1 VNVSGPDLLAEYRRA
16 KEEFPFIEAA
26 EADHDLPALLLY
38 AVGSRETHLKNIKGD
53 FSKRPGESSP
63 RFHGFGVW
71 QRDSDAFG
79 VDESYLKDVPKQAR
93 DAAKLLADNFRSFKR
108 WDAAIAAYNCGPGGV
123 SKALEAGHSVDHN
136 TTGRDYSADV
146 LGRHAF
152 LVAHVEQDLSVADA
166 ATKKFLD
173 DKFDAVLHRMTQAV
187 QFIGGKDNAAFSS
200 SKPDFKNLIMAEK
213 ALEEAKKARQAAEKV
228 AGEVAQLKA
237 QLRATPPTP

>member
-16 KEEFPFIEAA
+16 KEKWPFIEAA

-38 AVGSRETHLKNIKGD
+38 AVGSRETHLQNIKGD

-93 DAAKLLADNFRSFKR
+93 DAAKLLADNFRSFDR

-123 SKALEAGHSVDHN
+123 NKALEAGHSVDHN
-136 TTGRDYSADV
+136 TTGRDYSDDV
-146 LGRHAF
+146 LARHAF
-152 LVAHVEQDLSVADA
+152 LIAHVEQDLSVADD

-173 DKFDAVLHRMTQAV
+173 DKFDVVLHRVAQAV
-187 QFIGGKDNAAFSS
+187 QFIGGRENAAFQST
-200 SKPDFKNLIMAEK
+200 KPDFMNLVMAEQ
-213 ALEEAKKARQAAEKV
+213 ALAEAKAARKAAERA
-228 AGEVAQLKA
+228 AGELAKVKHSLGI
-237 QLRATPPTP
+237 R

>member
-1 VNVSGPDLLAEYRRA
+1 MNVSGPDLLAEYRRA

-38 AVGSRETHLKNIKGD
+38 AVGSRETHLQNIKGD

-93 DAAKLLADNFRSFKR
+93 DAAKLLADNFRIFKR

-166 ATKKFLD
+166 ATRKFLD
-173 DKFDAVLHRMTQAV
+173 DKFDVVLHRLTQAV
-187 QFIGGKDNAAFSS
+187 QRVGGRENAFFKSNN
-200 SKPDFKNLIMAEK
+200 PDFKDLVMAEE
-213 ALEEAKKARQAAEKV
+213 ALAEAKKARQAVARVADELAKV
-228 AGEVAQLKA
+228 KHSLGI
-237 QLRATPPTP
+237 P